1 MGLYRKKSKHL
12 HLSFPFITKIKKKFK
27 YVYMIKKT
35 NTFLK
40 FEIVILRQTNYRKNN
55 KKLKK

>member
-12 HLSFPFITKIKKKFK
+12 HLSFPFITKIKKNNFK

-35 NTFLK
+35 NAVLK

-55 KKLKK
+55 K

>member
-1 MGLYRKKSKHL
+1 
-12 HLSFPFITKIKKKFK
+12 
-27 YVYMIKKT
+27 MIKKT
-35 NTFLK
+35 NALLK

>member
-1 MGLYRKKSKHL
+1 M
-12 HLSFPFITKIKKKFK
+12 K

-35 NTFLK
+35 NAVLK

-55 KKLKK
+55 K